1 MDKPDNHDDVYSLED
16 LLKQLGI
23 PAIAEI
29 AENEFEAACE
39 GEKLDEISILQKK
52 VRRLEKD
59 NILLNEKANEA
70 ENHALLAIQQNYL
83 LREQITAAF
92 SEMARREERT
102 IEKNMVPFEGERT
115 KPPLF
120 YFVKPKDF
128 KEYKKEKKVGAFS
141 YAMGVE
147 HTKWNKN

>member
-1 MDKPDNHDDVYSLED
+1 MDKPDNQDEIYSLED
-16 LLKQLGI
+16 LLEQIGI
-23 PAIAEI
+23 PTISEI
-29 AENEFEAACE
+29 VENEFEMASDE
-39 GEKLDEISILQKK
+39 EKHDEVSILQKK

-59 NILLNEKANEA
+59 NVLLHEKATEA

-83 LREQITAAF
+83 LREQVTAAF
-92 SEMARREERT
+92 SELARREEKA
-102 IEKNMVPFEGERT
+102 IEKNVMPFEGERT

-120 YFVKPKDF
+120 YFVKPKDY
-128 KEYKKEKKVGAFS
+128 KEFKKEKKVGSFS